1 MTAVLNSIRVLDFG
15 RYVAGP
21 WCAQILQS
29 MGAEVIRIERPTG
42 GEDRTLFPIGAD
54 DIGAYFVHCNR
65 GKRCIGLNPTK
76 PEGREVVARLLRT
89 ADVVVANLPDDSL
102 VNMGL
107 DWDTVHSVNPLAVL
121 ATATTFG
128 STGPYAGRLGFDGIG
143 QVMSG
148 ATYLSGHRGDPMKS
162 FVPWVDYGTAGNLAI
177 AVMGALMQRGHTGVG
192 SHVEAS
198 LLGTAL
204 AVSGH
209 VLTEQAVTAVG
220 RRATGN
226 RHPAAGPSDIVAT
239 RDGHVI
245 VQVVGNPMFRRW
257 CVAIGRPELADDPRF
272 ETDDLRGANGGT
284 LSELVS
290 QWCAQRTT
298 AEVLAELADG
308 TVPAGP
314 LYSPQQALDD
324 PHIASE
330 FMESAFVPG
339 VVGPVPVVA
348 PPFLLSDGGGLLG
361 IESPLLGQH
370 TDEVLRS
377 VGYSDDDIAAL
388 RTARIVG

>member
-29 MGAEVIRIERPTG
+29 MGAEVIRVERPTG

-54 DIGAYFVHCNR
+54 DMGAYFVHCNR

-76 PEGREVVARLLRT
+76 PEGREVVARLLLT
-89 ADVVVANLPDDSL
+89 ADVVVANLPDESL
-102 VNMGL
+102 VSMGL
-107 DWDTVHSVNPLAVL
+107 DWDAVHSANPRAVL

-148 ATYLSGHRGDPMKS
+148 ATYLSGHCGDPMKS

-177 AVMGALMQRGHTGVG
+177 AVMGALMQRAHTGLG

-209 VLTEQAVTAVG
+209 ALTEQAVTAVG
-220 RRATGN
+220 RQATGN
-226 RHPAAGPSDIVAT
+226 RHPGAGPSDIVPT

-257 CVAIGRPELADDPRF
+257 CVAIGQPELADDVRF
-272 ETDDLRGANGGT
+272 ATDDLRGANGPA

-290 QWCAQRTT
+290 LWCAQRTT
-298 AEVLAELADG
+298 AEVLSELADG
-308 TVPAGP
+308 NVPAGP

-324 PHIASE
+324 PHISSE
-330 FMESAFVPG
+330 LMELATVPG
-339 VVGPVPVVA
+339 VAEPVPVVA
-348 PPFLLSDGGGLLG
+348 PPFRLSDGGGCLG
-361 IESPLLGQH
+361 KESPLLGQH
-370 TDEVLRS
+370 TNEVLLS
-377 VGYSDDDIAAL
+377 LGYSNDDIAAL

>member
-239 RDGHVI
+239 SDGHVI

-272 ETDDLRGANGGT
+272 ETDDQRGANGGT

>member
-1 MTAVLNSIRVLDFG
+1 MTAVLSSIRVLDFG

-54 DIGAYFVHCNR
+54 DMGAYFVHCNR

-76 PEGREVVARLLRT
+76 PDGREVVARLVRT
-89 ADVVVANLPDDSL
+89 ADVVVANLPNESL
-102 VNMGL
+102 MAMGL
-107 DWDTVHSVNPLAVL
+107 DWQSVHSANPRVVL

-148 ATYLSGHRGDPMKS
+148 ATYLSGHPGAPMKS
-162 FVPWVDYGTAGNLAI
+162 FVPWVDYGTAANLAI
-177 AVMGALMQRGHTGVG
+177 AVMGALMQRAHTGVG

-209 VLTEQAVTAVG
+209 ILSEQAVTGVG
-220 RRATGN
+220 RQATGN

-257 CVAIGRPELADDPRF
+257 CVAIGQPELVDDVRF
-272 ETDDLRGANGGT
+272 ATDDLRGANGPA

-298 AEVLAELADG
+298 AEVLAELAERN
-308 TVPAGP
+308 VPAGP

-324 PHIASE
+324 PHISSQLL
-330 FMESAFVPG
+330 ESASVPG
-339 VVGPVPVVA
+339 VPGPVPVAA
-348 PPFLLSDGGGLLG
+348 PPFRLSDGGGVLG
-361 IESPLLGQH
+361 TESPLLGQH
-370 TDEVLRS
+370 TDEVLQS
-377 VGYSDDDIAAL
+377 LGYSEDDIAAL
-388 RTARIVG
+388 RTGRIVA